1 MKLEVGMYCY
11 NKTNRR
17 LGIGKIVTEPD
28 EYNNLIVKYKV
39 IIENVSIGNI
49 VAKFNIIDLIETGD
63 YVNGQ
68 VVTQIIPN
76 NRKIDPST
84 MIYTGTNHVV
94 GLYNE
99 DIEDVMTK
107 EQFEQMK
114 YRIGE

>member
-1 MKLEVGMYCY
+1 MKKGMYCY

-28 EYNNLIVKYKV
+28 EYNNLIVKYKD

-49 VAKFNIIDLIETGD
+49 VASFNIIDLIEEGD

-99 DIEDVMTK
+99 DIENVRTK
-107 EQFEQMK
+107 EQMEQISYK
-114 YRIGE
+114 IGE